1 MDLRFPEPLLQLAII
16 QIARDKL
23 FPFDI
28 WLWGYG
34 VGDYGGMGYELWYW
48 GLCGYGAGFLGL

>member
-16 QIARDKL
+16 QIARNKL

-28 WLWGYG
+28 GLYGYG
-34 VGDYGGMGYELWYW
+34 VGDYGVIARG
-48 GLCGYGAGFLGL
+48 GYGVIVLRAYGA

>member
-1 MDLRFPEPLLQLAII
+1 MFNIMDLRFSEPLLQLAII

-28 WLWGYG
+28 
-34 VGDYGGMGYELWYW
+34 
-48 GLCGYGAGFLGL
+48 GL